1 MKKKG
6 SYKTRRLKRRVCRKM
21 WRIYLTTRFCIRLVI
36 YKLMMGLLKIDE
48 AVFRKVL
55 KIKEI
60 GEGIYEGKYEKR
72 LKI

>member
-1 MKKKG
+1 MWG
-6 SYKTRRLKRRVCRKM
+6 AYLRTRL
-21 WRIYLTTRFCIRLVI
+21 CIRLVV

-60 GEGIYEGKYEKR
+60 SEGIYEGKRE
-72 LKI
+72 